1 MGTATLWSVSTSA
14 EMNSVSN
21 DKTVDM
27 CGDEMQGFEECGKI
41 QAIRFFTV
49 TALLLSLAAG
59 LILCICFFAPPKLSA
74 VMRRRMFLIGICHA
88 VVVLVWNFLSLC
100 IAGSVQMSEEYE
112 LNGAGFVSV
121 ILEFLLVGVAVML
134 SVLSATRWS
143 RNGEVSKVAEI
154 PDSDKIGKPQST
166 NSVVA
171 PTLLTEG
178 ASSKKEHDVE
188 SSDLP
193 QSVKNAWGAASA

>member
-1 MGTATLWSVSTSA
+1 
-14 EMNSVSN
+14 
-21 DKTVDM
+21 M

-49 TALLLSLAAG
+49 TALLLSLAAA
-59 LILCICFFAPPKLSA
+59 LILCICFFNPPKLSA
-74 VMRRRMFLIGICHA
+74 VMRRRMFIIGVCHA
-88 VVVLVWNFLSLC
+88 VVVLAWNFLSLC

-121 ILEFLLVGVAVML
+121 ILEFLLVGIAVML

-143 RNGEVSKVAEI
+143 RNGVVSEVAEI
-154 PDSDKIGKPQST
+154 PHSDKIGKPQST

-188 SSDLP
+188 SSELP
-193 QSVKNAWGAASA
+193 QSVKNAWGAASAKD

>member
-49 TALLLSLAAG
+49 TALLLSLAAA
-59 LILCICFFAPPKLSA
+59 LILCICFFAPPRLSA
-74 VMRRRMFLIGICHA
+74 VMRRRMFIIGVCHA
-88 VVVLVWNFLSLC
+88 VVVLAWNFLSLC
-100 IAGSVQMSEEYE
+100 IAGSVQMAEEYE

-121 ILEFLLVGVAVML
+121 ILEFLLVGIAVML

-143 RNGEVSKVAEI
+143 RNGVVSEVAEI
-154 PDSDKIGKPQST
+154 SHSDKIGKPQST

-178 ASSKKEHDVE
+178 ASNKKEHE
-188 SSDLP
+188 
-193 QSVKNAWGAASA
+193 